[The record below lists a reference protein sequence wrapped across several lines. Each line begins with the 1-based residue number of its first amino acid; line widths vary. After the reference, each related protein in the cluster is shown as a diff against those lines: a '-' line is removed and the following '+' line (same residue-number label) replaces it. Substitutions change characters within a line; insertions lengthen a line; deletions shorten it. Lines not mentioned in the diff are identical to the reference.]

1 MGDERG
7 EVTEGTR
14 EAEEH
19 DENAAHGAEGSDGEG
34 TELVEDRKVD
44 DEVRSH
50 YREMTDLGAHDK
62 GEGRIS

>member
-1 MGDERG
+1 MGDDRG

-14 EAEEH
+14 EAEGH
-19 DENAAHGAEGSDGEG
+19 DEKAAHGAEGSNGEG
-34 TELVEDRKVD
+34 TELVEDGKVD

-50 YREMTDLGAHDK
+50 YREMTDLGAHEK